1 MRNGGN
7 MLDKIM
13 YYYHNNDYVKCLE
26 YSKIYLNEDPKNALE
41 YAMMSSFKMNDY
53 HSALLYAK
61 QIFDLYPTSF
71 YGLMLA
77 KNLLL
82 NAKTDES
89 ISLLEDLLKR
99 NDFLQDELSL
109 ELAYAYKIIGRLD
122 ESESLCKIALSKD
135 PYNLDLWKDYIE
147 VYFKT
152 DFAKA
157 LQAHDELCIFAQT
170 MIEQL
175 QNRKLVEKNIITNNL
190 QDRLQEKTREN
201 LTIVKVYEYLNT
213 KILPQKAYL
222 LFKLLRL
229 EESLKLYESLCE
241 YNQNNAQFWQNY
253 AKTLEL
259 SLNYQGAYDA
269 YQKALSL
276 HLHATY
282 QFDLAYLL
290 MRMGDDK
297 NFEEGKRVYESR
309 LFYAHNETF
318 SPYHYNK
325 TIQAFNKEGIAA
337 FKDKKILVFCEQG
350 FGDTIMYARCLEKL
364 CQIASKV
371 LFAPQS
377 AMCVMFKNQLK
388 IINTQ
393 SEKFKNLKILKDFPS
408 DFDYAMPICSIPL
421 FCDIKLNE
429 ISILQTPINILDR
442 PKNKKKKI
450 GIFWFTPNA
459 VNSDLLRNI
468 DFVFLFDILSKLN
481 CEIVSFQVDGIEG
494 IILPK
499 EVENRGIK
507 LKNWNDTL
515 ENLKDIDCM
524 ISIDSAIAHLTLALD
539 IPTIVLLAP
548 RFDWRWGKFEDPKSY
563 FWPKANLIA
572 FANEEDTRKKIQEL
586 LKNQFNV

>member
-1 MRNGGN
+1 

-26 YSKIYLNEDPKNALE
+26 YSKILLNEDPKNALE
-41 YAMMSSFKMNDY
+41 YAMMSSFKLSDY
-53 HSALLYAK
+53 HGALLYAK
-61 QIFDLYPTSF
+61 KIFNLYPTSF

-77 KNLLL
+77 KILLL
-82 NAKTDES
+82 NANIDES
-89 ISLLEDLLKR
+89 ILLLENLVIR
-99 NDFLQDELSL
+99 NDFLQDELNL
-109 ELAYAYKIIGRLD
+109 ELARAYKNIGRLGK
-122 ESESLCKIALSKD
+122 SESLYKIALSKD
-135 PYNLDLWKDYIE
+135 LYNLNLWEDYVEI
-147 VYFKT
+147 YFKT

-157 LQAHDELCIFAQT
+157 LQAHNELCVFAQT

-175 QNRKLVEKNIITNNL
+175 QDGKLVEKIINTNSL

-201 LTIVKVYEYLNT
+201 LTVVKIYEYLNT

-229 EESLKLYESLCE
+229 EESLKLYENLCE

-276 HLHATY
+276 HPHATY

-290 MRMGDDK
+290 MRMGENN
-297 NFEEGKRVYESR
+297 NFEEGKRLYESR

-325 TIQAFNKEGIAA
+325 TIQAFNKYGVQA
-337 FKDKKILVFCEQG
+337 FKDKEILVFCEQG

-377 AMCVMFKNQLK
+377 AMYEMFKNQLK
-388 IINTQ
+388 ELNKQNNFFT
-393 SEKFKNLKILKDFPS
+393 NLKILKDFPS
-408 DFDYAMPICSIPL
+408 EFDYAIPICSLPL
-421 FCDIKLNE
+421 FCDIKLDE
-429 ISILQTPINILDR
+429 ISKLRTPIIALEKPN
-442 PKNKKKKI
+442 NKIKKI

-468 DFVFLFDILSKLN
+468 DFVFLFNTLSKLN
-481 CEIVSFQVDGIEG
+481 YKIVSFQIDGIEG
-494 IILPK
+494 LVLPK
-499 EVENRGIK
+499 EVENRGVR
-507 LKNWNDTL
+507 LKNWSDTL

-524 ISIDSAIAHLTLALD
+524 ISIDSAIAHLTLALN

-548 RFDWRWGKFEDPKSY
+548 RFDWRWGKFENPKSC
-563 FWPKANLIA
+563 FWPRANLIT
-572 FANEEDTRKKIQEL
+572 FINGKDVKKKIQNL
-586 LKNQFNV
+586 LKNQFNA

>member
-1 MRNGGN
+1 